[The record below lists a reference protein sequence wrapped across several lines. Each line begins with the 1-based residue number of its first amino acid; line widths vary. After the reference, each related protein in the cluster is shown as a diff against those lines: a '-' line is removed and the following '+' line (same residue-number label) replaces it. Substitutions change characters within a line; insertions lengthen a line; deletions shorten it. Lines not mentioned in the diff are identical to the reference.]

1 MVMAT
6 DNGKVHTIAVGN
18 TRSNWAG
25 YGLDT
30 LDWPTDM
37 QKCRMQKPETWQ

>member
-25 YGLDT
+25 YRLDHR
-30 LDWPTDM
+30 LAEI
-37 QKCRMQKPETWQ
+37 QHVETKY